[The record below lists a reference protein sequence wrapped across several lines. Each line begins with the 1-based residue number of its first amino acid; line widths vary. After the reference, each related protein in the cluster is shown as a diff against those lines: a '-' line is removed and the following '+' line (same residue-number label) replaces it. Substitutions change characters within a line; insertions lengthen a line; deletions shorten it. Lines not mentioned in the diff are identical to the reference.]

1 MAYSLEKKSI
11 LYNTYLSA
19 LTGIS
24 MNDALQTTFELASN
38 RSGWL
43 SLLLGKRITLII
55 TVLHRRKC
63 LIGCWVPLDFKL
75 MWLLGSYIDIQRN
88 TATDILE
95 WCTGVYVGI
104 CVCLLLY
111 MHTSNI
117 HSSLRSQYLIGA
129 LCNFTS
135 AFRLSLMWDSCCYL
149 LQIILE
155 AFELCIS
162 NFLFN
167 IIKCL
172 SPQDLL
178 SWCFGFHNLNPPLSP
193 NLI

>member
-1 MAYSLEKKSI
+1 
-11 LYNTYLSA
+11 
-19 LTGIS
+19 